1 MNKKKQL
8 IPFRELPEELA
19 TLICKRLFSLIFLS
33 LIFIFVC
40 IYLHSF
46 RIVLCSILCIVVSIV
61 LFIGQYFQIAGGTLQ
76 TLDAE
81 CVRINV
87 SKFKFFSSETKVEL
101 ILKKDNRFYYTNISK
116 KQASKIVEGMMVRI
130 YVTPQN
136 VYRKENGQIVLLNPV
151 YLSPVY

>member
-19 TLICKRLFSLIFLS
+19 TLICKRLFSLISLS

-61 LFIGQYFQIAGGTLQ
+61 LFIGQYFQIAGGTLR

-87 SKFKFFSSETKVEL
+87 SKFKFFSSETKV
-101 ILKKDNRFYYTNISK
+101 
-116 KQASKIVEGMMVRI
+116 
-130 YVTPQN
+130 
-136 VYRKENGQIVLLNPV
+136 GQQVLLHQ
-151 YLSPVY
+151 YFKKTGQ